1 MNRKSDISKR
11 FPGYYDHYALDEK
24 RKELGLSLRK
34 VAAKMNMNL
43 NTTRRVFKGRAHQ
56 KQAYPIAVDLFKMSW
71 SELHVLNPPSNGTH
85 RAARAVR

>member
-1 MNRKSDISKR
+1 MNRKSDIR
-11 FPGYYDHYALDEK
+11 HTFPGLYDHLALDRK
-24 RKELGLSLRK
+24 RIELGYSLRG
-34 VAAKMNMNL
+34 VAAKMKMNL

-56 KQAYPIAVDLFKMSW
+56 KHAYPIAVNLFKMEW